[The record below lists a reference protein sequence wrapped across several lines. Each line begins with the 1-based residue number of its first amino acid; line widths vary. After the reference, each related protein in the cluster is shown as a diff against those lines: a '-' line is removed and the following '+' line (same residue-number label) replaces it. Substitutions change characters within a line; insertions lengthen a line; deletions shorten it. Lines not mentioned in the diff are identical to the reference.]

1 VQDNNSQLNV
11 GNDKNT
17 NNNPAKLFFNLG
29 GGSTWTQSTITG
41 SVMIRPVFKSG
52 KSNVWNNVVENTT
65 EIFEL
70 FPNPA
75 ENKFHVNLR
84 SNGTNKMTMFDAAGR
99 EVKTTTF
106 NGGGM
111 QTVDISSISEGIY
124 YVQITDVMSGIVST
138 QKLIVQ

>member
-1 VQDNNSQLNV
+1 
-11 GNDKNT
+11 
-17 NNNPAKLFFNLG
+17 
-29 GGSTWTQSTITG
+29 
-41 SVMIRPVFKSG
+41 MIRPVFKSG
-52 KSNVWNNVVENTT
+52 KSNVWNDVVENTT

-99 EVKTTTF
+99 EAKTTTF

>member
-1 VQDNNSQLNV
+1 
-11 GNDKNT
+11 
-17 NNNPAKLFFNLG
+17 
-29 GGSTWTQSTITG
+29 
-41 SVMIRPVFKSG
+41 
-52 KSNVWNNVVENTT
+52 
-65 EIFEL
+65 
-70 FPNPA
+70 
-75 ENKFHVNLR
+75 
-84 SNGTNKMTMFDAAGR
+84 MTMFDAAGR